1 MIFLKKLFLWSWLIT
16 LPVTL
21 VGGYVLV
28 RTLERTYTF
37 HVRYGGWTKDLELG
51 SVARYEVGQLA
62 NMIRAKFKNNVR
74 PIDTQLNQIYLVVP
88 TSNLALLESHM
99 PQSGFNYVEG
109 RMLQDNKWQK
119 MKIRYRGDSS
129 YRWAWD
135 KKSIRIK
142 TGKSSLHDGQRLIN
156 FLAPRSNEQLNNY
169 FSYLL
174 ANQMGLLAPRVNLV
188 RLFLNGEDRGIH
200 TQVEQISELSLRN
213 GAFMPGDI
221 YRGELLGMGLFLGSG
236 IPSESLFTTAGV
248 WDKVAVNNH
257 YPSDSQRPIERLVEL
272 VRNHRYGDVQ
282 EELSQIM
289 DMNAWGRF
297 SAFEYLA
304 QTEHTDET
312 HNWRIYFDPWRNKFV
327 PIVWDPMGW
336 YAPLR
341 RKALIVETIP
351 NSLMAAL
358 FLNGDFLRARASALN
373 DFFVSGQDKI
383 FLDAVSN
390 TVEILRQEIDT
401 DPYLNPPDPN
411 LVDRTARKLEYVI
424 QKIMLNA
431 KAQHLGKDPE
441 SNAVLR
447 GPISPSYLNVS
458 IGGRQALK
466 NFRLRLN
473 KSISE
478 SPKVSAVFQTS
489 GREQRV
495 ALAAGLSDDQMNIEV
510 EGIFL
515 PDLRLKMD
523 KNHRGVIYQRP
534 GVYRVEWES
543 DELIEVISLDYLIDD
558 EWKSAPEAESIE
570 LIPFNISAPVRSSQP
585 LAPIVWTGT
594 VSIVGH
600 EKISQP
606 LIIEP
611 GTTVELADGANLLIT
626 AGLSAKGSSEQPI
639 RFIPAKDNQEP
650 WGAIVLQGSG
660 SNGSVLEHC
669 EIRDGSGSK
678 SDLFEYSGML
688 SIHDVQRVSI
698 SHCRLQDNHTVDD
711 MVHAVYSEISFHDVH
726 FKNALS
732 DGLDLDISS
741 AQISDSSFINSGNDG
756 VDLMTTRAVIT
767 NSQFIRN
774 GDKGI
779 SVGESSQLH
788 AANNLLANNTIG
800 IQSKDGSRVFL
811 SNETFRDNAIGL
823 HAYKKNWQY
832 GSGGKI
838 FITKS
843 AILNSKTTAD
853 AQKHSSIQI
862 FDSFIEDTPKAKR
875 VQFLQTDMAS
885 LAAARPSTL
894 WPDPVDTDLAKL
906 LEYSPGLFQQYIDP
920 TERGRHLHE

>member
-21 VGGYVLV
+21 VGGYVLF
-28 RTLERTYTF
+28 RTLERTYAF

-51 SVARYEVGQLA
+51 SVARYEVGQLS

-74 PIDTQLNQIYLVVP
+74 PLGPQLERIYLAVP

-99 PQSGFNYVEG
+99 PQSGFEYVEG
-109 RMLQDNKWQK
+109 RILQGDKWQK

-142 TGKSSLHDGQRLIN
+142 TRKSSLHDRQRLIN
-156 FLAPRSNEQLNNY
+156 LLAPRSNEQLNNY

-174 ANQMGLLAPRVNLV
+174 ANQMGLTAPRVNLV

-213 GAFMPGDI
+213 ASFMPGDI

-236 IPSESLFTTAGV
+236 IPSESLFTSAGV

-257 YPSDSQRPIERLVEL
+257 YPSDSQKPMERLVEL
-272 VRNHRYGDVQ
+272 IRNHPSANIQ

-289 DMNAWGRF
+289 DMDAWGRF

-312 HNWRIYFDPWRNKFV
+312 HNWRIYFDPWRSVFV

-341 RKALIVETIP
+341 RKTLTVETIP

-373 DFFVSGQDKI
+373 DFFMSGQDKI

-390 TVEILRQEIDT
+390 TVKILRQEIDT

-431 KAQHLGKDPE
+431 KADHLGKDPE

-447 GPISPSYLNVS
+447 GPISPSHLNMSVS
-458 IGGRQALK
+458 GRQPLK
-466 NFRLRLN
+466 NFRLRL
-473 KSISE
+473 KKIISNP
-478 SPKVSAVFQTS
+478 PKVRAVFQTP

-495 ALAAGLSDDQMNIEV
+495 ALAATLSDDQMSIEV

-515 PDLRLKMD
+515 PDLRLNMGD
-523 KNHRGVIYQRP
+523 NHRGVFRQHP
-534 GVYRVEWES
+534 GVYRVEWVS

-558 EWKSAPEAESIE
+558 EWRSVPEAESIE
-570 LIPFNISAPVRSSQP
+570 LIPFNISAPVRPSRP
-585 LAPIVWTGT
+585 LAPTVWTGT

-600 EKISQP
+600 EKITQP
-606 LIIEP
+606 LIIKP
-611 GTTVELADGANLLIT
+611 GTTVELAAGANLVIT
-626 AGLSAKGSSEQPI
+626 AGLSAKGSSGKPI
-639 RFIPAKDNQEP
+639 RFIPAKNNQEP

-678 SDLFEYSGML
+678 GDLFEYSGML
-688 SIHDVQRVSI
+688 SIHDVQQVSI
-698 SHCRLQDNHTVDD
+698 SHCILEDNHIVDD
-711 MVHAVYSEISFHDVH
+711 MVHAVYSDVSFHDVH

-741 AQISDSSFINSGNDG
+741 ARISDSSFIDSGNDG
-756 VDLMTTRAVIT
+756 VDLMTTQAVIT
-767 NSQFIRN
+767 NSRFIRN

-779 SVGESSQLH
+779 SVGEGSRLH
-788 AANNLLANNTIG
+788 AANNLLSKNTIG

-811 SNETFRDNAIGL
+811 SNETFKDNTTAL

-838 FITKS
+838 FMTKS

-853 AQKHSSIQI
+853 AQKHSLIQV
-862 FDSFIEDTPKAKR
+862 FDSFIEDTPETKR
-875 VQFLQTDMAS
+875 VQFFQTDIAS

-894 WPDPVDTDLAKL
+894 WPDSVDTNLANL
-906 LEYSPGLFQQYIDP
+906 LEELPGSFQQYIDP